1 MLIFDECH
9 HARKSHPYNFIMTE
23 FYHNKTMAK
32 PERPI
37 IFGMTASPAKNSGPK
52 HEYSARYDRSSYSV
66 FLLFSITIF

>member
-1 MLIFDECH
+1 
-9 HARKSHPYNFIMTE
+9 MTE

-37 IFGMTASPAKNSGPK
+37 IFGMTASPVTNSGPK

-66 FLLFSITIF
+66 FLLYSITIF